1 MQHLCCGIACT
12 RYDNLSSEYA
22 LPSHL
27 VHAVKLWAIAP
38 ATDGSVQLPAA
49 AAAIIDCGDSVR
61 SVQFAPDC
69 QSGTSYHLAS
79 GLESGAVQLFSLAAQ
94 EAAPAA
100 DGQQQVDISAHE
112 LLWQSPLHE
121 QHAAAVR
128 RLCWRRDDEGEQAAE
143 GQPGQPR
150 YLLASCSDDHSLRVF
165 AVGL

>member
-1 MQHLCCGIACT
+1 M
-12 RYDNLSSEYA
+12 
-22 LPSHL
+22 PPHL

-49 AAAIIDCGDSVR
+49 AAGTIDCGDSVR
-61 SVQFAPDC
+61 SVQFAPNC
-69 QSGTSYHLAS
+69 QSGTSYHLAA
-79 GLESGAVQLFSLAAQ
+79 GLDSGAVQLFSLAAQ

-100 DGQQQVDISAHE
+100 GGQQQVDVAAHE
-112 LLWQSPLHE
+112 LMWQSPLHE

-128 RLCWRRDDEGEQAAE
+128 RLCWRRDDEVEQAE
-143 GQPGQPR
+143 LGQPGQQC